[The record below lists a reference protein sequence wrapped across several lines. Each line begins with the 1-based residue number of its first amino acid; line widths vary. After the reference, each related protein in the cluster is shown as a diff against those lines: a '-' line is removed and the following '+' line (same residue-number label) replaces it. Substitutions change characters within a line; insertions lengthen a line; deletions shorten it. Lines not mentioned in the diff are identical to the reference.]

1 MLNRK
6 HREALLMGLKGDD
19 IYKHIYGV
27 DTNDDYVK
35 AYFSDT
41 LNEVDVIKT
50 TMEDDCCLHKKIDIN
65 LYGTNFTL
73 NLLDLI
79 RMIYCYFGYDS
90 HTIKEF
96 IEEEMI
102 KIYGPGYDIKDILKK
117 L

>member
-1 MLNRK
+1 MKNNFDSFK
-6 HREALLMGLKGDD
+6 K
-19 IYKHIYGV
+19 IYGINI
-27 DTNDDYVK
+27 TDDDLKEV
-35 AYFSDT
+35 FNSVP
-41 LNEVDVIKT
+41 NEIDIIKSSV
-50 TMEDDCCLHKKIDIN
+50 EDECCLHKIDVN

-79 RMIYCYFGYDS
+79 RKIYHYFGFES

-117 L
+117 